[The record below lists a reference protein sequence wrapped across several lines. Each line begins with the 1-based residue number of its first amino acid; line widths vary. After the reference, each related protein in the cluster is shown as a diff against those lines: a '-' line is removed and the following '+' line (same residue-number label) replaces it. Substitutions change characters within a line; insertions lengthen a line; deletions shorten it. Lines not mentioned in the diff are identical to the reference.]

1 MVNTSTS
8 QRTHELL
15 ATVAHSNVSMAR
27 LLTHARQRLA
37 RARQSLPSGALQ
49 HLDAEDVVQQAFAET
64 SLGSVD
70 STRGRHPRARHL
82 TDEATFTHWLGSVI
96 NSLIANQRTVLAARA
111 RHAEPAALEALACP
125 KVSVREQVDFRLRLA
140 ALLQALRAE
149 FAHRPALLALLD
161 QWERDGAHLDR
172 LPGTRFNA
180 HVVRR
185 VARRLLQER
194 PELRP

>member
-1 MVNTSTS
+1 
-8 QRTHELL
+8 
-15 ATVAHSNVSMAR
+15 MAW

-64 SLGSVD
+64 WLGSVD
-70 STRGRHPRARHL
+70 STCGRHPRARHL
-82 TDEATFTHWLGSVI
+82 TDEATFTHLLGSVI
-96 NSLIANQRTVLAARA
+96 NSLVANQRTMLAARV
-111 RHAEPAALEALACP
+111 RHAELAALAELTCP
-125 KVSVREQVDFRLRLA
+125 AVPVREQVDFRLRLA

-149 FAHRPALLALLD
+149 FAHRPVLLALLD
-161 QWERDGAHLDR
+161 QWERDGAHWDR

-185 VARRLLQER
+185 AARRLFLER